1 MEMIIDF
8 HGGSRV
14 DAHFCTLTLAT
25 DQLPVASAPSP
36 FELFR
41 ASVSTWAGISVP
53 GFCQQRTS
61 PAGRIHSIERINLNP
76 NTRTARRAASA
87 AFL

>member
-1 MEMIIDF
+1 
-8 HGGSRV
+8 
-14 DAHFCTLTLAT
+14 
-25 DQLPVASAPSP
+25 
-36 FELFR
+36 
-41 ASVSTWAGISVP
+41 VP